1 MSADLFAAFESGP
14 PQGSSSSS
22 NSASQQKRPQYGG
35 IAATTAVDDPFSFL
49 ATSSVSAHQAHQRHH
64 QQAAHW
70 PPLQQQT
77 ESPASLWPT
86 LQSNQPQTQQRNA
99 DVWGDFGGLAGIQTG
114 PSLVQQTAVKPDE
127 DEDGWGDFEVA
138 SPVISQPQPPFPESL
153 TKAEPPRTRVVRAQ
167 TMDLIANKL
176 VDVGITPSGLDAWQE
191 PPSWEAPLAKVPAK
205 KPDSQK
211 PKSNPDP
218 NVLFDVD
225 DFELH
230 TDADDGDDD
239 DFGDFE
245 SEVVVPAPSFQPA
258 VPSPAATQT
267 KKQPPGLMLPSS
279 RTTSGDGSLYPQ
291 APKSPYGSFQTRKP
305 DPVKQLRVKT
315 PLGSEFP
322 KEVKQRSPSP
332 VTAWPTVG
340 ADDDWAEFED
350 LPADNKP
357 HTSSTKVEINP
368 PKPATGSSA
377 LAAAKDSSGPPPTN
391 VPPPSVLLS
400 IFPQLLDLANTSLL
414 KPISTLPAS
423 GRQAVATNAATV
435 LFLRGHLTLATV
447 AARIIA
453 GRKQRWHRDKFLM
466 QSMSISAAGGKG
478 GMKLAGVDKTQSA
491 REDREAAEVLAVW
504 QSQVGRL
511 RSAVAAANQASS
523 SAAASPLRVP
533 ELSINVSAHAAPMV
547 ATAPKPC
554 VICGLKRDER
564 IPRVDVDVEDSFG
577 EWWVEY
583 WGHRACRNFWLEHE
597 VKLRQR

>member
-1 MSADLFAAFESGP
+1 MSADLFAAFESVPQASGSGP
-14 PQGSSSSS
+14 
-22 NSASQQKRPQYGG
+22 NSTSQQKRPQYGG
-35 IAATTAVDDPFSFL
+35 IPATAAADDPFSFL
-49 ATSSVSAHQAHQRHH
+49 TTPSVSAPQSQQRN
-64 QQAAHW
+64 QQSTQW
-70 PPLQQQT
+70 PPPLQQQT

-86 LQSNQPQTQQRNA
+86 LQSNQHQTQQQTA
-99 DVWGDFGGLAGIQTG
+99 DVWGDFSGPAGVQSG
-114 PSLVQQTAVKPDE
+114 PSLVQQTPVKPDE

-138 SPVISQPQPPFPESL
+138 SPETSQPPAFPESL
-153 TKAEPPRTRVVRAQ
+153 SKAEPPRTRVVRAQ

-176 VDVGITPSGLDAWQE
+176 VDVGITPSGLDSWQE
-191 PPSWEAPLAKVPAK
+191 RPSWEAPTKAPAK

-211 PKSNPDP
+211 PKPNADP

-230 TDADDGDDD
+230 DDADNGDDD
-239 DFGDFE
+239 LGDFE
-245 SEVVVPAPSFQPA
+245 SEVVPSSSFQPSGS
-258 VPSPAATQT
+258 SPGSTQP
-267 KKQPPGLMLPSS
+267 KKQPPGLMLSSS
-279 RTTSGDGSLYPQ
+279 RTTSDGSLYPQ

-305 DPVKQLRVKT
+305 DPVKQLRVRT

-340 ADDDWAEFED
+340 ADASDNDWAEFED
-350 LPADNKP
+350 LPAENKP
-357 HTSSTKVEINP
+357 RAAADSLKMEIFP
-368 PKPATGSSA
+368 PKPAAGSA
-377 LAAAKDSSGPPPTN
+377 LAANDSGPPPTN

-400 IFPQLLDLANTSLL
+400 VFPQLLDLANTSLL

-423 GRQAVATNAATV
+423 GRQAVASNAATV
-435 LFLRGHLTLATV
+435 LFLRGHLALATV

-491 REDREAAEVLAVW
+491 REDREAAELLSVW
-504 QSQVGRL
+504 QQQVGRL
-511 RSAVAAANQASS
+511 RSAVAAANQA
-523 SAAASPLRVP
+523 AAGSGSGGLSTLRVP
-533 ELSINVSAHAAPMV
+533 ELSINVSAHAAPLV

-564 IPRVDVDVEDSFG
+564 IPKVDVDVEDSFG
-577 EWWVEY
+577 EWWVDY